1 MRAVAATMAKAS
13 VAISPRGRR
22 RAEDSLTRE
31 QIVSVALVL
40 LGKKGLDAFSVRDLA
55 KSLGVYP
62 AAVYWH
68 FSNRSEIYAEVV
80 RHALRDMTPPPVNRD
95 WKAWLRALFI
105 RYRKAVHA
113 HPILAPLL
121 GAKMVSNAGVSP
133 EFIERILGVLADAG
147 FDETNI
153 VEAFNVVIAA
163 KVGFVTLELAPAPED
178 VPDWEETMKTRINTV
193 NVAEFPLVARYL
205 PKLSNRAFTLR
216 WQNGT
221 KAPLD
226 RSFEAYVDVVIEG
239 LESLLHQNTTRGRAT
254 ARRATAKKPSAK

>member
-1 MRAVAATMAKAS
+1 MVKAS
-13 VAISPRGRR
+13 VSTPARGRR

-31 QIVSVALVL
+31 QIVSVALLL
-40 LGKKGLDAFSVRDLA
+40 LGQKGLDAFSVRDLA

-62 AAVYWH
+62 AAIYWH

-80 RHALRDMTPPPVNRD
+80 RYALRDMTPPSANRD
-95 WKAWLRALFI
+95 WKAWLRALFV
-105 RYRKAVHA
+105 RYRRAVHA

-133 EFIERILGVLADAG
+133 EFIERILGVLNDAG

-193 NVAEFPLVARYL
+193 NVAEYPLVARYL

-216 WQNGT
+216 WQSGT
-221 KAPLD
+221 KAPMD
-226 RSFEAYVDVVIEG
+226 RSFEAYVDVVIAG
-239 LESLLHQNTTRGRAT
+239 LESLLGQSKRPAT
-254 ARRATAKKPSAK
+254 ATRRMTRAPRKTSSSRA